1 MGPQAVTTPLLIL
14 GGTQPPGHVIVGQN
28 LGVVIWGHHDIVQ
41 AFITDE
47 GDEK

>member
-1 MGPQAVTTPLLIL
+1 MGPLAVAALPLIL
-14 GGTQPPGHVIVGQN
+14 GGAQPPGHVFVGQN